1 MDAIGRCFGD
11 TLEKII
17 REQNTNLNS
26 LCLYDH
32 YLIKKT
38 QAYSF
43 GKLNSKELY
52 NIFILGNCK
61 KPTSQGYFEA
71 FLALLIG
78 KIFI

>member
-1 MDAIGRCFGD
+1 MQLVDA
-11 TLEKII
+11 LETSWKKSI

-26 LCLYDH
+26 RCLYDH

-61 KPTSQGYFEA
+61 KPTSQGYFET